1 MTTENGT
8 SADQGNGFEQR
19 FEGLREGLKKL
30 AHQFDTTP
38 EGYLGKIKNQI
49 KEHPLAA
56 VGIAFGVGYLVMRM
70 ARRR

>member
-1 MTTENGT
+1 MTTQNGT
-8 SADQGNGFEQR
+8 ASQGNGVEQR
-19 FEGLREGLKKL
+19 FEGLKESLKKL

-38 EGYLGKIKNQI
+38 EGYLGKVKSQI

-56 VGIAFGVGYLVMRM
+56 VGIAFGVGYLVMRI